1 LRSAWPS
8 ELASLR
14 QALSAP
20 IDRPLPLLTWWGLE
34 EATAGALLREAR
46 AMAASDFAEVPAAHW
61 DLAHDRLEPDRA
73 LLGIARG
80 YLDWSRAQRGRSF
93 AFRRFEL
100 VLALLHYR
108 LGEAVST
115 VSAADARLKLL
126 TQAVASLV
134 PLPLVGGVVEAGL
147 RKVTSG
153 LVDLVPGVRRFLEE
167 AAGDEYVTRLRGMD
181 VGDLVAELL
190 PALTSDFEDA
200 LPPRERHAARA
211 LLTLSGYDRLRRP
224 AHDPGYELWV
234 RIGLLPALH
243 HAGVLVVACAL
254 EPIPW
259 SEDALRDLHIEAGR
273 AAGNG

>member
-1 LRSAWPS
+1 MRSAWQS
-8 ELASLR
+8 GLASLR
-14 QALSAP
+14 RALTAP
-20 IDRPLPLLTWWGLE
+20 IDRPLPLIAWWGLE
-34 EATAGALLREAR
+34 ETTAAGLLREAR
-46 AMAASDFAEVPAAHW
+46 AVAATDFAEVPAAHW
-61 DLAHDRLEPDRA
+61 DFAHDRLEPDRA
-73 LLGIARG
+73 LLGVARR
-80 YLDWSRAQRGRSF
+80 YLDWSRSQPGRSF

-181 VGDLVAELL
+181 VGDLADELL
-190 PALTSDFEDA
+190 PALTSDFDDA

-211 LLTLSGYDRLRRP
+211 LLTLSGYDRLLRP
-224 AHDPGYELWV
+224 AHDPAYEVWV
-234 RIGLLPALH
+234 RTGLLPALR
-243 HAGVLVVACAL
+243 HAGVLVVVCSRESIA
-254 EPIPW
+254 W
-259 SEDALRDLHIEAGR
+259 SEDAVHDLHIEQQRHAGQ
-273 AAGNG
+273 A